1 LIAGNLGSLLLKMG
15 PKYDMGALCP
25 DKNEGWQKAAAGKD
39 WCVWIKKNA
48 EDNTQLAVAI

>member
-1 LIAGNLGSLLLKMG
+1 MSTFLIAGNLGSLLLKMG

-48 EDNTQLAVAI
+48 EDNTQ